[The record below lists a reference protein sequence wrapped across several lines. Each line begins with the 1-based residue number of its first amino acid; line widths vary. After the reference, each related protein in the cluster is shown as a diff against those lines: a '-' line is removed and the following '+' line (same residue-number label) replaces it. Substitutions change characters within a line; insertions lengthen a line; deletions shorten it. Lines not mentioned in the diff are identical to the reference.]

1 MPKRNTHQLN
11 DLQLRRWVAAG
22 EPIAKSDGG
31 GLTFTLSKAGTASWV
46 LRYMRD
52 GKAKEL
58 TLGNY
63 PDLTLGAARKLAA
76 EHRVSVDKGEDP
88 AAQKRAERLK
98 SRAAWTVRDLTE
110 DFREKV
116 LKAGTL
122 AADTIYYREWD
133 LETIILP
140 RLGPVE
146 VRAVTAEDVVDMLER
161 SGRTWTMQKRI
172 LTTTVQLF
180 DHAIGRQLI
189 KVNPGGAI
197 KLKALLGPRP
207 PVRKRLMLTEAE
219 LRTLLAN
226 IDEIGREN
234 ALALRLLLATCVR
247 TVELVKARWEHID
260 FERGTWLVPD
270 ESVKTRTGFL
280 VPLTPTVA
288 GWFKAL
294 KQLAEDSPW
303 VLPARS
309 SRRTGDHVGRTTL
322 SAAME
327 RAFNR
332 GAIEIRRFTPHDT
345 RSTAKGHMRNM
356 GVSREISEIALNHAL
371 KGMEAIYDVRDEI
384 PERRHALE
392 LWASFL
398 TACEE
403 GQPWNVVPINRPAA
417 AA

>member
-1 MPKRNTHQLN
+1 M
-11 DLQLRRWVAAG
+11 QLRRWIAADV
-22 EPIAKSDGG
+22 PIAKSDGG
-31 GLTFTLSKAGTASWV
+31 GLTFTLSKGGTASWV

-63 PDLTLGAARKLAA
+63 PDLALSAARKLAA

-98 SRAAWTVRDLTE
+98 SRAAWTVRELAA
-110 DFREKV
+110 DFREKA
-116 LKAGTL
+116 LHSGTL
-122 AADTIYYREWD
+122 AKATVYYREWD
-133 LETIILP
+133 LDTVILP

-146 VRAVTAEDVVDMLER
+146 VRSVTAEDVVDLLER

-189 KVNPGGAI
+189 KVNPAGAI

-207 PVRKRLMLTEAE
+207 AVRKRLMLTEAE
-219 LRTLLAN
+219 LRTLLAS
-226 IDEIGREN
+226 IDDIGREN
-234 ALALRLLLATCVR
+234 ALAFRILLATCVR
-247 TVELVKARWEHID
+247 TVELVKARWEHVD
-260 FERGTWLVPD
+260 FDRGTWYVPD

-288 GWFKAL
+288 EWFKEL
-294 KQLAEDSPW
+294 KRLAEDSPW
-303 VLPARS
+303 VLPARDR
-309 SRRTGDHVGRTTL
+309 RRTGEHVGRTTL
-322 SAAME
+322 WAAIE
-327 RAFNR
+327 RAFVR
-332 GAIEIRRFTPHDT
+332 DEIEIRRFTPHDT

-371 KGMEAIYDVRDEI
+371 KGMEAIYDVREEI
-384 PERRHALE
+384 PERRRALE

-398 TACEE
+398 EACEQ
-403 GQPWNVVPINRPAA
+403 GRQWNVVPLVRPAA
-417 AA
+417 